1 MLAKC
6 NSAFQSNNFKTFQL
20 TVIQLNKVYLMT
32 SIKHVKNIRAT
43 FNKYLIDKQCT
54 SVKIIL
60 KQISFNILIKFTERS

>member
-20 TVIQLNKVYLMT
+20 TIIQLNKVYLMT

-43 FNKYLIDKQCT
+43 FNKYLIENNAPQ
-54 SVKIIL
+54 L
-60 KQISFNILIKFTERS
+60 KLF